1 MRNTFYTFLVFAAL
15 CLSSANAQNID
26 VNPGAGSYP
35 TLKDAFD
42 AINAG
47 THTGAITIDVVGN
60 TVETA
65 TAVLNASGS
74 GSANYTSV
82 VIKPVGGA
90 RTIQGNIAGAVIR
103 LAGADN
109 VTIDGRIGLS
119 NFRNLAIQNT
129 GNAASSAAIWLS
141 HGAGAATDSAGAQN
155 NLIRNCTITTGV
167 SVGSGTTV
175 SFCVVSSGTTISAT
189 NQGRNNNNN
198 TILNNIMFRA
208 RYGVSVCGGGATNLN
223 QNTRIDSNIIGS
235 SAYDGG
241 AIGKTGILVQFQNNC
256 SIQYNTVKYIGGPS
270 TNTTSGADRIGIGV
284 GSDSWAI
291 GSSTTTTGTNNTVNG
306 NIIQNIREGRTFSA
320 VGIICATTA
329 SGPATGNVITNNVI
343 YDVRANGTT
352 PDLAV
357 GIAHAGN
364 RGDLIAYNSIYMVG
378 DLDPAGEFVGITSRP
393 AVGIEVGSTAGDTA
407 LTIKNNSVYVDCT
420 ADTMTIPTSY
430 AIVMPNAYGWGTGG
444 SNNNNYFV
452 AANPLARVGGLRTGT
467 TYPFAQFATLAN
479 WQTAFTPAQDANSI
493 SADPLYS
500 LPPTTY
506 LLMPQNTSPLK
517 LAGTPI
523 AGVTRDIL
531 EEPRSPFTPTIGAYE
546 YDSVTLPVELS
557 SFTSSV
563 DGRNV
568 SLRWTT
574 ANELN
579 NSGFDIERSSLQG
592 TWTKIGFVPGNG
604 TTSSVTDYAYEDRNL
619 ESGKYAY
626 RLRQVDYNGN
636 YEYFE
641 LSGEVFVGIPGRFNL
656 SQNYPNPFNPST
668 TINFDLPYDSKVS
681 ITLFDISGRE
691 VARLVNDARTAGYHS
706 VAFNASSLSS
716 GTYFYRIDA
725 SSTGGNFSDTK
736 KMLMIK

>member
-1 MRNTFYTFLVFAAL
+1 MKKMFYSVLFIAL
-15 CLSSANAQNID
+15 LSITGVNAQNID

-47 THTGAITIDVVGN
+47 THTGAITVDVVGN
-60 TVETA
+60 TTETVTA
-65 TAVLNASGS
+65 TLNASGS

-90 RTIQGNIAGAVIR
+90 RSIQGNIAGAVIR

-109 VTIDGRIGLS
+109 VTIDGRIGLA

-129 GNAASSAAIWLS
+129 GNSASSAAIWLS

-167 SVGSGTTV
+167 SVGSSTNV

-208 RYGVSVCGGGATNLN
+208 RYGVSICGGGATNLN
-223 QNTRIDSNIIGS
+223 QNNRIDSNIIGS
-235 SAYDGG
+235 NAYDGG

-256 SIQYNTVKYIGGPS
+256 NIQYNTVKYIGGPS
-270 TNTTSGADRIGIGV
+270 TNTTVGADRVGIGV
-284 GSDSWAI
+284 GSESWSI
-291 GSSTTTTGTNNTVNG
+291 GTSTTTTGTNNTVNG
-306 NIIQNIREGRTFSA
+306 NIVSNIRDGRTFSA

-343 YDVRANGTT
+343 YDVRANATS
-352 PDLAV
+352 PDITV

-378 DLDPAGEFVGITSRP
+378 DLDPAGEFIAVASRP
-393 AVGIEVGSTAGDTA
+393 AVGIDVGNTAGDTA
-407 LTIKNNSVYVDCT
+407 LTIKNNSIYVDCT

-430 AIVMPNAYGWGTGG
+430 AILMPTAYGWGSGG
-444 SNNNNYFV
+444 SNNNDYYV
-452 AANPLARVGGLRTGT
+452 GTNPLGRVGGLRTGT
-467 TYPFAQFATLAN
+467 TYPFTQFATLAN

-500 LPPTTY
+500 LPTTTY
-506 LLMPQNTSPLK
+506 LLMPQAASPLK

-531 EEPRSPFTPTIGAYE
+531 NEVRSPFTPAIGAYE
-546 YDSVTLPVELS
+546 YDSIALPVELS
-557 SFTSSV
+557 SFSSSV
-563 DGRNV
+563 NGRDVILNW
-568 SLRWTT
+568 ST
-574 ANELN
+574 ATELN
-579 NSGFDIERSSLQG
+579 NSGFDIERSVSPGQ
-592 TWTKIGFVPGNG
+592 WSKIGNVTGNG
-604 TTSSVTDYAYEDRNL
+604 TTSSPVDYTYTDKNL
-619 ESGKYAY
+619 ATGKYSY
-626 RLRQVDYNGN
+626 RLKQVDYNGN
-636 YEYFE
+636 FEYFN
-641 LSGEVFVGIPGRFNL
+641 LNGEVFVGIPGRFNL
-656 SQNYPNPFNPST
+656 SQNYPNPFNPT
-668 TINFDLPYDSKVS
+668 TSINFDIPVDSRVTIS
-681 ITLFDISGRE
+681 LFDLSGRE
-691 VARLVNDARTAGYHS
+691 VAKLVNDFRTAGYYS
-706 VAFNASSLSS
+706 VNFNASNLSS

-725 SSTGGNFSDTK
+725 GSFTDTK
-736 KMLMIK
+736 KMLLIK